1 MGCGRADLLRPVHRY
16 RLHPYA
22 AGQRFN
28 QLPLDVPGQRLV
40 QTLAQLFQEVLDG
53 PNPAL
58 SRLRLTLPGFE
69 LANQRP
75 QLAPLALDLVQ
86 LLIQSRRVDAR
97 GGH

>member
-1 MGCGRADLLRPVHRY
+1 
-16 RLHPYA
+16 
-22 AGQRFN
+22 
-28 QLPLDVPGQRLV
+28 
-40 QTLAQLFQEVLDG
+40 LFQEVLDG